1 MKYSAKKLTAQY
13 ALTQAAYWM
22 VFCGL
27 YTFATVYLLSKG
39 LTSSKIGIIVACGN
53 LLGFVLQ
60 PYISGL
66 ADRFQNLTLHYLVE
80 VLIGVMVLAILLL
93 LGIARG
99 MGSLSFAIM
108 SSVLGVMC
116 DKFGANVS
124 MISAI
129 LLLLAVF
136 CLVLSMPVIKACD
149 EQKRDKASNQGSK
162 QKMGIV
168 SFLMHYKRFSMVL
181 FASVLVFIFH
191 NMYNTYLIQVVK
203 GIGGTSTQMGT
214 ALTNAAVCELLFECQ
229 TDDFCDDRFFDQGF
243 CDLFCRQCLRTLCF
257 NGAADVFICN
267 HHARFG
273 LLRERSHERRASLY
287 RAGTDGRNDDRQRRD
302 RQSFGRLHFGSNEFS
317 RDAARRMFHFRF
329 RNDFDD
335 DVCTK

>member
-13 ALTQAAYWM
+13 VLTQAAYWM

-80 VLIGVMVLAILLL
+80 VLIGVMILAILLL
-93 LGIARG
+93 LLLPDVFVLIFLLYVIADALLQVLQPLLNSLSIYYVNAGINVDFGIARG
-99 MGSLSFAIM
+99 MGSLSFAVM

-136 CLVLSMPVIKACD
+136 YLFFLIIFLTFLFGITCLGICACD
-149 EQKRDKASNQGSK
+149 DSRRK
-162 QKMGIV
+162 
-168 SFLMHYKRFSMVL
+168 
-181 FASVLVFIFH
+181 
-191 NMYNTYLIQVVK
+191 
-203 GIGGTSTQMGT
+203 
-214 ALTNAAVCELLFECQ
+214 
-229 TDDFCDDRFFDQGF
+229 
-243 CDLFCRQCLRTLCF
+243 
-257 NGAADVFICN
+257 NGP
-267 HHARFG
+267 
-273 LLRERSHERRASLY
+273 
-287 RAGTDGRNDDRQRRD
+287 
-302 RQSFGRLHFGSNEFS
+302 
-317 RDAARRMFHFRF
+317 
-329 RNDFDD
+329 
-335 DVCTK
+335 